1 MPTQRDLYKLIAEN
15 FDLEELRELTFELEV
30 PFEDLRGSG
39 LRSKARELQT
49 YMTRRG
55 RIDELLA
62 AVAKAR
68 DFLDLAPY
76 GYSGGGAAATTGSAA
91 VTTTGQPPSP
101 AVSTAAAA
109 TVASGLT
116 YEDFDLRVGM
126 KGGEGRYPVEVTRS
140 PQGEMSTPVW
150 QEFPLEDYDF
160 TDLVDYL
167 RDLVGR
173 ADDAVELGKRM
184 KELLF
189 PPQVWNFFYASRA
202 SVKAQGK
209 GLRIRL
215 RIDPPELSNL
225 PWEYC
230 YDETM
235 RFFAL
240 QRETP
245 MVRYIA
251 QPFGAQKLG
260 APNPM
265 KVLLAIAAPTDQA
278 ALSVDEEEKRVVQIL
293 SLLGDRVELNVLRN
307 ATPERV
313 HGALA
318 AKPHVFHFIGHGVV
332 QNGKGA
338 LAFENVSKQTQ
349 LVDADQLMIL
359 LGDVGVKVVILN
371 ACKTAAADA
380 RNAMMGVAPALVQAE
395 IPAVIAMQ
403 FNVPDATALG
413 FTRDLYRFLAAGYPL
428 DAAVTEMRI
437 GAYISSGDKY
447 FWGIPALFLRAPDG
461 VIWQRDEQ
469 VLALFAAAQAAA
481 AAQAGPDLGLM
492 LSETLQ
498 QLAAI
503 QGEMDP
509 GDAEDVNDDLNDVL
523 SMIKEDSPN
532 GRRIERKLE
541 GAIEILEDSSAAGA
555 KALVTSLNS
564 VLAQVRQQFG

>member
-15 FDLEELRELTFELEV
+15 FDLEELRELTFELDV

-55 RIDELLA
+55 RIDELMA
-62 AVAKAR
+62 AVAEAR
-68 DFLDLAPY
+68 NFLDLAPY
-76 GYSGGGAAATTGSAA
+76 GYAGGGSGTEVG
-91 VTTTGQPPSP
+91 G
-101 AVSTAAAA
+101 STATA
-109 TVASGLT
+109 TDQVTAPTASSTPTATNLVYGN
-116 YEDFDLRVGM
+116 FDLRVGM
-126 KGGEGRYPVEVTRS
+126 KGSDGRYPVEVTSS
-140 PQGEMSTPVW
+140 PQGESKTPIW
-150 QEFPLEDYDF
+150 QEFPLDDYDF

-173 ADDAVELGKRM
+173 SADAVELGKRM

-189 PPQVWNFFYASRA
+189 PAEVWNLFYASRA
-202 SVKAQGK
+202 SMKAQGK

-230 YDETM
+230 YEDTM

-251 QPFGAQKLG
+251 QPFGAQTLS

-278 ALSVDEEEKRVVQIL
+278 ALSIDEEEARVSQIL
-293 SLLGDRVELNVLRN
+293 SLLGDRAELTILRN

-332 QNGKGA
+332 QENGKGA
-338 LAFENVSKQTQ
+338 LAFENIFKQTQ

-380 RNAMMGVAPALVQAE
+380 RDAIMGVAPALVQAG

-403 FNVPDATALG
+403 FNVPDTTALG

-447 FWGIPALFLRAPDG
+447 FWGIPAVFMRAPDG
-461 VIWQRDEQ
+461 IIWQRDEQ
-469 VLALFAAAQAAA
+469 VLALFAAAQEAAA
-481 AAQAGPDLGLM
+481 
-492 LSETLQ
+492 E
-498 QLAAI
+498 
-503 QGEMDP
+503 
-509 GDAEDVNDDLNDVL
+509 
-523 SMIKEDSPN
+523 
-532 GRRIERKLE
+532 
-541 GAIEILEDSSAAGA
+541 
-555 KALVTSLNS
+555 
-564 VLAQVRQQFG
+564 